1 MPLFNIRVAD
11 VGEEGEL
18 SFDKNDL
25 TGRSLYRALCVDLN
39 IIPVSYFIR
48 NLTET
53 EIIMKYH
60 GLGPVGAKAI
70 AKTLEV
76 SWVGS

>member
-1 MPLFNIRVAD
+1 M
-11 VGEEGEL
+11 
-18 SFDKNDL
+18 FDKNDL
-25 TGRSLYRALCVDLN
+25 TGRSLYRALCIDLN

-76 SWVGS
+76 SGGGRCLSSD